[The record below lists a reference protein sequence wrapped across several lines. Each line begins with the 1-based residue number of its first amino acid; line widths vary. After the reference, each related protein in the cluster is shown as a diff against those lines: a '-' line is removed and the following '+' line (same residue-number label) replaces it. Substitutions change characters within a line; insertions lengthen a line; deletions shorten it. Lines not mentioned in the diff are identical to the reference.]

1 MSRRVVITGVGCVC
15 PVGNTVAASWEAL
28 LKGRSGVARTT
39 LFDASQFPARIS
51 AEVKNFE
58 RDFPELCAQYPKT
71 GRNVLFALA
80 AGRQAVQASGLQ
92 HAGYDPVRVGV
103 YTGAGEGGSDF
114 RHFMSLIARSSND
127 GDCQLDRFTKLG
139 LQELDA
145 VVEMEQ
151 EPSMVPAHLA
161 GEFGFAGPN
170 LNTLTACAAAAQAI
184 GESVKVIQEGTV
196 DAMLTG
202 GSSSMIHP
210 FGVSGF
216 CLLTTLSTRND
227 EPERASRPFDRER
240 NGFVLGEGAGM
251 LVLEEYE
258 SAKKRGATIYAELAG
273 YGSTADA
280 YRLTDIHPEGR
291 GAAEAMRL
299 ALHEAQLNPADI
311 SYLNAHGTSTKA
323 NDSIETLAI
332 HRIFG
337 SAADRL
343 PISSTKS
350 MTGHLVAAGGGI
362 EAVFATLALRDGVAP
377 PTINYETPDP
387 ECDLDYI
394 PNQPRELPIR
404 HVLSNSFGFGG
415 QNISLLFSRV

>member
-1 MSRRVVITGVGCVC
+1 MSRRVVVTGIGCVC

-28 LKGRSGVARTT
+28 LKGQSGAGRTS
-39 LFDASQFPARIS
+39 LFDASGFPSRIA
-51 AEVKNFE
+51 AEVKNFD
-58 RDFPELCAQYPKT
+58 RDFPEIRTRYPKA
-71 GRNVLFALA
+71 GRNILFALA
-80 AGRQAVQASGLQ
+80 AGHQAVADSGLIQ
-92 HAGYDPVRVGV
+92 PGYDTSRVGV
-103 YTGAGEGGSDF
+103 YTGAGEGGPDF
-114 RHFMSLIARSSND
+114 HHFMSLIARSSK
-127 GDCQLDRFTKLG
+127 GQECQLDQFTQLG

-151 EPSMVPAHLA
+151 EPNMVPAHLA

-184 GESVKVIQEGTV
+184 GESAKMISEGSV
-196 DAMLTG
+196 DAVLTG

-210 FGVSGF
+210 FGVTGF

-227 EPERASRPFDRER
+227 EPERASRPFDRDR

-251 LVLEEYE
+251 LMLEEYE
-258 SAKKRGATIYAELAG
+258 SAKRRGAKIYAELAG

-280 YRLTDIHPEGR
+280 YRLTDIHPDGR
-291 GAAEAMRL
+291 GGAEAMRQ
-299 ALHEAQLNPADI
+299 ALHDAQVNPAEI

-332 HRIFG
+332 HKIFG
-337 SAADRL
+337 DVAKTL

-362 EAVFATLALRDGVAP
+362 EAVFSVLAIREGVAP

-394 PNQPRELPIR
+394 PNQPRELSIK
-404 HVLSNSFGFGG
+404 HVMSNSFGFGG
-415 QNISLLFSRV
+415 QNVSLLFSRV